1 MTSIR
6 TTCPTCG
13 EVDIAPDAVLLYLP
27 PARDRWFYSFTCP
40 VCGREVD
47 HAATR
52 EIVAMLVAA
61 GEKASAEGPV
71 SPEDRSPDPAA
82 PPFTLDDLIELHFLL
97 QDELTIPKLLHR

>member
-1 MTSIR
+1 MTRIR
-6 TTCPTCG
+6 TTCPRCG
-13 EVDIAPDAVLLYLP
+13 EVDIAPDSVLLYLT

-40 VCGREVD
+40 VCEAEVH

-61 GEKASAEGPV
+61 GERTLGGGRVSAR
-71 SPEDRSPDPAA
+71 DRSPDPNA

-97 QDELTIPKLLHR
+97 QDELTVPKLLHS

>member
-1 MTSIR
+1 MTRIR

-40 VCGREVD
+40 VCGRGVH

-61 GEKASAEGPV
+61 GEKATAQAGV
-71 SPEDRSPDPAA
+71 SLEDRAPDPTA

>member
-1 MTSIR
+1 MTRIR

-40 VCGREVD
+40 ACGRGVH

-52 EIVAMLVAA
+52 EIVATLVAA
-61 GEKASAEGPV
+61 GEKATAQAGISL
-71 SPEDRSPDPAA
+71 EDRAPDPTA

-97 QDELTIPKLLHR
+97 KDELTIPKLLHR

>member
-1 MTSIR
+1 M
-6 TTCPTCG
+6 
-13 EVDIAPDAVLLYLP
+13 DIPPDWVLLYLP
-27 PARDRWFYSFTCP
+27 PARDRWFYSFACP
-40 VCGREVD
+40 VCGGDVH

-61 GEKASAEGPV
+61 GEQAAGGGV
-71 SPEDRSPDPAA
+71 SPEDQAPDPTA